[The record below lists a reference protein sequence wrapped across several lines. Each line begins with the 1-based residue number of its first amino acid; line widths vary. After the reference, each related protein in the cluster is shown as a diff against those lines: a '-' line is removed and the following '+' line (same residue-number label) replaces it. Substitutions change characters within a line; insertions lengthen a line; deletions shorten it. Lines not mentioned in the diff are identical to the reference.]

1 MLNQRRV
8 QPWHVAIGLGEKKDV
23 FLCQF
28 ILSCSTG
35 VNDALALSSF
45 FWLPSFLSCLL
56 MAGPY

>member
-8 QPWHVAIGLGEKKDV
+8 QPWHVAIGLGDNQYV

-35 VNDALALSSF
+35 VNDALALSSLLLLVAF
-45 FWLPSFLSCLL
+45 FSFVL
-56 MAGPY
+56 AYGRP